1 MGWLWGSSNDSNK
14 LDPSL
19 QEFLKKEAP
28 AGPKP
33 SLPAAPKEK
42 PVESTPAPAPPETFS
57 GDDALIR
64 ANTAEIL
71 EDAGYVVVEA
81 GSAEEAMAAIQTVP
95 VDILVTDVN
104 LPGASGPILAERTR
118 ALHPLARIIFA
129 TGDPSAVGTIDNAA
143 VLAKPYGAGRLLELI
158 SMGPAKTRQLEGEA

>member
-1 MGWLWGSSNDSNK
+1 M
-14 LDPSL
+14 
-19 QEFLKKEAP
+19 
-28 AGPKP
+28 
-33 SLPAAPKEK
+33 
-42 PVESTPAPAPPETFS
+42 
-57 GDDALIR
+57 
-64 ANTAEIL
+64 
-71 EDAGYVVVEA
+71 VEA

-158 SMGPAKTRQLEGEA
+158 AMDPRRPGNWKARPDAAGRSVRPAGPVQFRPPPSVR

>member
-1 MGWLWGSSNDSNK
+1 M
-14 LDPSL
+14 
-19 QEFLKKEAP
+19 
-28 AGPKP
+28 
-33 SLPAAPKEK
+33 AAPEPEPALEIAMPRA
-42 PVESTPAPAPPETFS
+42 PVTARATLLLVE
-57 GDDALIR
+57 DDALIR

-118 ALHPLARIIFA
+118 ALHPDARVVFA
-129 TGDPSAVGTIDNAA
+129 TGDPSAVGAIGNAA
-143 VLAKPYGAGRLLELI
+143 VLAKPYGAGRLLDLI
-158 SMGPAKTRQLEGEA
+158 AGGAAVSRQLEGEA